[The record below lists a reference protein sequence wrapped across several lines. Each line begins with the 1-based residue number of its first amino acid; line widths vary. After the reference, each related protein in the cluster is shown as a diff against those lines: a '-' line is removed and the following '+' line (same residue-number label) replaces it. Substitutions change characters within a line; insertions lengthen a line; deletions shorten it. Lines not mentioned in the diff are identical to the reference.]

1 MIKRI
6 ACGKSNCYIVG
17 EYGNA
22 VLVDTAAPRYLCK
35 LYNAAL
41 NAGVKFIFLT
51 HAHYE
56 HAGCAA
62 ALAEKLGI
70 SVGLSEADLGIM
82 DGSAPQVMKAHKFYG
97 KIALKLCGGSMRK
110 KSDVPAHIVR
120 LSDGMELSPFG
131 AAGEV
136 MELCGHTFGS
146 LGLVYENALFAGDAM
161 SNVLKP
167 SCTCIYADAA
177 AAEETFARILGDSRI
192 ARVYVSHGSVIEL
205 DKLRTVMTPAP
216 VADF

>member
-6 ACGKSNCYIVG
+6 ACGKLNCYIVG
-17 EYGNA
+17 EYGHA
-22 VLVDTAAPRYLCK
+22 VLVDTAAPRYLGK
-35 LYNAAL
+35 LYKAAL
-41 NAGVKFIFLT
+41 KAGVRFIFLT
-51 HAHYE
+51 HTHYE

-62 ALAEKLGI
+62 ALAEKLGVP
-70 SVGLSEADLGIM
+70 VGFSEADLGIM
-82 DGSAPQVMKAHKFYG
+82 DGSAPQVMKAHKSYG
-97 KIALKLCGGSMRK
+97 KIMLKLCGRSMRK
-110 KSDVPAHIVR
+110 KSAVPAHIVR
-120 LSDGMELSPFG
+120 LSDGAELSPFG

-161 SNVLKP
+161 SNVLRP
-167 SCTCIYADAA
+167 ACACIYADRE
-177 AAEETFARILGDSRI
+177 AAEDTVTRILGDSRI

>member
-6 ACGKSNCYIVG
+6 ACGKTNCYLVG
-17 EYGNA
+17 EYGRA
-22 VLVDTAAPRYLCK
+22 VLVDTAAPRYLGK
-35 LYNAAL
+35 LYKAAH

-51 HAHYE
+51 HTHYE

-62 ALAEKLGI
+62 ALAEKLGVP
-70 SVGLSEADLGIM
+70 VGLSEADLGIM
-82 DGSAPQVMKAHKFYG
+82 DGSAPQIMKAHKLYG
-97 KIALKLCGGSMRK
+97 KITLKLCGGAMKK
-110 KSDVPAHIVR
+110 KSAVPAHIVR

-131 AAGEV
+131 VAGET

-161 SNVLKP
+161 SNVLRP
-167 SCTCIYADAA
+167 VCTCVYADRT
-177 AAEETFARILGDSRI
+177 AAEDTVRRILGDSRI

-205 DKLRTVMTPAP
+205 DKLRAVMTPAP